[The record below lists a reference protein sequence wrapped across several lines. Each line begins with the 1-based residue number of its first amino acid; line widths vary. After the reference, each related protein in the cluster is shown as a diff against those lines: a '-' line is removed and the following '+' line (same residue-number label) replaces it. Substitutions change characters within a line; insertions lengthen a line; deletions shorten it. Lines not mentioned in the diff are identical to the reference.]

1 MLPTL
6 RVLPM
11 RKGPR
16 GVALR
21 LTPRKET
28 SGRALRIKAGAV
40 LPADRPCRPWVA
52 PPRRPRAMSRRNQM
66 KVAAPQAAGAS
77 LHPARPAHV
86 ARRRRPPMGERLM
99 RPPLMRPTHPPSP
112 RPPAV
117 ASPRPAPLRAMLS
130 HRPPLAFPTRLGRPP
145 RLARQPH
152 QGKMA
157 RGLAP
162 RKSARPVP
170 ARNRRRP
177 ARVRPFPER
186 RPRMARRIRRRPRR
200 LRVVVPGWSASSST
214 RLGSL
219 ARPRALPA
227 RIAPRALA
235 RHGYHGRFS
244 SVGRATA
251 L

>member
-1 MLPTL
+1 
-6 RVLPM
+6 M

-16 GVALR
+16 GVAPR
-21 LTPRKET
+21 LTPQKGAPR
-28 SGRALRIKAGAV
+28 RALRIRAVAV
-40 LPADRPCRPWVA
+40 LPADRPCRPWVM
-52 PPRRPRAMSRRNQM
+52 PPHRPRAMSRRNQM

-86 ARRRRPPMGERLM
+86 ARRRRPPMGGRLM
-99 RPPLMRPTHPPSP
+99 CPPPTRPTHPPSP

-117 ASPRPAPLRAMLS
+117 ASPRPAWPRAMLP
-130 HRPPLAFPTRLGRPP
+130 HRPPLALPTRLERPP
-145 RLARQPH
+145 RLARLPR

-157 RGLAP
+157 RGLVP
-162 RKSARPVP
+162 RKGARPVQ
-170 ARNRRRP
+170 ASNRRRP

-200 LRVVVPGWSASSST
+200 LRVVVPGWYVSSST
-214 RLGSL
+214 GLGSL

-235 RHGYHGRFS
+235 RHGFHGRFS

>member
-1 MLPTL
+1 
-6 RVLPM
+6 M

-16 GVALR
+16 GVAPR
-21 LTPRKET
+21 LTPQKGAPR
-28 SGRALRIKAGAV
+28 RALRIRAVAV
-40 LPADRPCRPWVA
+40 LPADRPCRPWVMPQHRPRA
-52 PPRRPRAMSRRNQM
+52 IPPRRTKAAPRAAR
-66 KVAAPQAAGAS
+66 AS
-77 LHPARPAHV
+77 PLPARRAHV
-86 ARRRRPPMGERLM
+86 ARRRRQPMAGRLM
-99 RPPLMRPTHPPSP
+99 CPPPIRPTHPPSP

-117 ASPRPAPLRAMLS
+117 ASPRPARPRAMLP
-130 HRPPLAFPTRLGRPP
+130 HRPPLAHPARLERPP
-145 RLARQPH
+145 RRARLPH
-152 QGKMA
+152 QGKTA

-162 RKSARPVP
+162 RKGARPVL

-200 LRVVVPGWSASSST
+200 LRVVVPGWYASSST
-214 RLGSL
+214 GLGSL

-235 RHGYHGRFS
+235 RHGFHGRFS

>member
-1 MLPTL
+1 
-6 RVLPM
+6 M

-16 GVALR
+16 GVAPR
-21 LTPRKET
+21 LTPQKGAPR
-28 SGRALRIKAGAV
+28 RALRRRAVVV
-40 LPADRPCRPWVA
+40 LPADRRCRPWVMPPHRRRA
-52 PPRRPRAMSRRNQM
+52 IPPRRTKAVPRAAR
-66 KVAAPQAAGAS
+66 AS
-77 LHPARPAHV
+77 PLPARRAHV
-86 ARRRRPPMGERLM
+86 ARRRRQPMGA
-99 RPPLMRPTHPPSP
+99 RPIRPTHPPSP

-117 ASPRPAPLRAMLS
+117 ASPRPARPRAMLP
-130 HRPPLAFPTRLGRPP
+130 HRPPLAHPARLERPP
-145 RLARQPH
+145 RRARLPH
-152 QGKMA
+152 QGKTA

-162 RKSARPVP
+162 RKGTRPVL

-200 LRVVVPGWSASSST
+200 LRVVVPGWYASSST
-214 RLGSL
+214 GLGSL

-235 RHGYHGRFS
+235 RHGFHGRFS

>member
-1 MLPTL
+1 
-6 RVLPM
+6 M

-16 GVALR
+16 GVAPR
-21 LTPRKET
+21 LTPRKGT
-28 SGRALRIKAGAV
+28 SGRALRRRAVAV
-40 LPADRPCRPWVA
+40 LLVDRPCRPWVT
-52 PPRRPRAMSRRNQM
+52 PPHRPRAMSRRNQM

-86 ARRRRPPMGERLM
+86 ARRRRPPMAGRLM
-99 RPPLMRPTHPPSP
+99 RPPLIRPTHPPSP
-112 RPPAV
+112 RSPAV
-117 ASPRPAPLRAMLS
+117 ANPRPARSRPMPP
-130 HRPPLAFPTRLGRPP
+130 HRPPLGLPPRPERPP
-145 RLARQPH
+145 RLARLPR

-157 RGLAP
+157 RGQVP
-162 RKSARPVP
+162 RKGARPVL
-170 ARNRRRP
+170 ARNSHRP

-200 LRVVVPGWSASSST
+200 LRVGVPGWYVSSST
-214 RLGSL
+214 GLGSL

-235 RHGYHGRFS
+235 RHGFHGRFS

>member
-6 RVLPM
+6 RVPPM

-16 GVALR
+16 GVAPR
-21 LTPRKET
+21 LTPRKGT
-28 SGRALRIKAGAV
+28 SGRALRRRAVAV
-40 LPADRPCRPWVA
+40 LPADRPWVMPPHRPRA
-52 PPRRPRAMSRRNQM
+52 IPPRRTKAAPRA
-66 KVAAPQAAGAS
+66 AS
-77 LHPARPAHV
+77 ASPLPARPAHV
-86 ARRRRPPMGERLM
+86 ARRRRRPMVGRPMCPPSI
-99 RPPLMRPTHPPSP
+99 RPTHPPSP

-117 ASPRPAPLRAMLS
+117 ASPRPARSRPMLP
-130 HRPPLAFPTRLGRPP
+130 HRPPLAHPARLERPP
-145 RLARQPH
+145 RRARLPH

-162 RKSARPVP
+162 RKGARPVL

-186 RPRMARRIRRRPRR
+186 QPRMARRIRRRPRR
-200 LRVVVPGWSASSST
+200 LRVVVPGWYASSST
-214 RLGSL
+214 GLGSL

-235 RHGYHGRFS
+235 RHGFHGRFS

>member
-1 MLPTL
+1 MAPRLIP
-6 RVLPM
+6 
-11 RKGPR
+11 RKGAP
-16 GVALR
+16 
-21 LTPRKET
+21 
-28 SGRALRIKAGAV
+28 GRALRRRAVAV
-40 LPADRPCRPWVA
+40 LPVDRPCRPRVM
-52 PPRRPRAMSRRNQM
+52 PPHRPRAMSRRNQM

-77 LHPARPAHV
+77 PLPARPAHV
-86 ARRRRPPMGERLM
+86 ARRRRPPMGA
-99 RPPLMRPTHPPSP
+99 RPIRPTHPPSP

-117 ASPRPAPLRAMLS
+117 ASPRPVRSRLMPR
-130 HRPPLAFPTRLGRPP
+130 HRPPLALPTRLERPP
-145 RLARQPH
+145 RLARLPH

-162 RKSARPVP
+162 RKGARPVQ
-170 ARNRRRP
+170 ASNRRRP

-200 LRVVVPGWSASSST
+200 LRVGVPGWYASSST
-214 RLGSL
+214 GLGSL

-235 RHGYHGRFS
+235 RHGFHGRFS

>member
-1 MLPTL
+1 
-6 RVLPM
+6 M

-16 GVALR
+16 GVAPR
-21 LTPRKET
+21 LTPQKGAPR
-28 SGRALRIKAGAV
+28 RALRRRAVAV
-40 LPADRPCRPWVA
+40 LPADRPWEMPQHRPRA
-52 PPRRPRAMSRRNQM
+52 IPPRRTKAAPRAAR
-66 KVAAPQAAGAS
+66 AS
-77 LHPARPAHV
+77 PLPARPAHV
-86 ARRRRPPMGERLM
+86 ARRRRQPMAGRLM
-99 RPPLMRPTHPPSP
+99 CPPPTRPTHPPSP

-117 ASPRPAPLRAMLS
+117 ASPRPPLPRAMPP
-130 HRPPLAFPTRLGRPP
+130 HRPPLALPTRLERPP
-145 RLARQPH
+145 RLARLPR

-157 RGLAP
+157 RGLVP
-162 RKSARPVP
+162 RKGGRPVL
-170 ARNRRRP
+170 ARNSHRP

-200 LRVVVPGWSASSST
+200 LRVVVPGWYVSSST
-214 RLGSL
+214 GLGSL

-235 RHGYHGRFS
+235 RHGFHGRFS

>member
-1 MLPTL
+1 
-6 RVLPM
+6 M

-16 GVALR
+16 GVAPR
-21 LTPRKET
+21 LIPRKGAP
-28 SGRALRIKAGAV
+28 GRALRRRAVAV
-40 LPADRPCRPWVA
+40 LPVDRPCRPWVMPQHRPRA
-52 PPRRPRAMSRRNQM
+52 IPPRRTKAAPRAAR
-66 KVAAPQAAGAS
+66 AS
-77 LHPARPAHV
+77 PLPARPAHV
-86 ARRRRPPMGERLM
+86 ARRRRQPMGA
-99 RPPLMRPTHPPSP
+99 RPIRPTHPPSP

-117 ASPRPAPLRAMLS
+117 ASPRPVRSRLMPR
-130 HRPPLAFPTRLGRPP
+130 HRPPLALPTRLERPP
-145 RLARQPH
+145 RLARLPH

-162 RKSARPVP
+162 RKGARPVQ
-170 ARNRRRP
+170 ASNRRRP

-200 LRVVVPGWSASSST
+200 LRVGVPGWYASSST
-214 RLGSL
+214 GLGSL

-235 RHGYHGRFS
+235 RHGFHGRFS

>member
-6 RVLPM
+6 RVPPM

-16 GVALR
+16 GVAPR
-21 LTPRKET
+21 LAPRKGT
-28 SGRALRIKAGAV
+28 SGTALRRRAVAV
-40 LPADRPCRPWVA
+40 LPADHPCHPWVT
-52 PPRRPRAMSRRNQM
+52 PPHRPRAMSRRNQM
-66 KVAAPQAAGAS
+66 KAAAPQAAGAS
-77 LHPARPAHV
+77 LHPARPARV
-86 ARRRRPPMGERLM
+86 ARRRRPPMAGRLM
-99 RPPLMRPTHPPSP
+99 RPPLIRPTHPPSP
-112 RPPAV
+112 RPHAV
-117 ASPRPAPLRAMLS
+117 ASPRPARPRPMPP
-130 HRPPLAFPTRLGRPP
+130 HRPPLGLPPRLERPP
-145 RLARQPH
+145 RLARQPR

-162 RKSARPVP
+162 RKSARPVL

-177 ARVRPFPER
+177 ARVRPFPAR

-200 LRVVVPGWSASSST
+200 LRVVVPGWYASSST
-214 RLGSL
+214 GLGSL

-235 RHGYHGRFS
+235 RHGFHGRFS

>member
-1 MLPTL
+1 
-6 RVLPM
+6 M

-16 GVALR
+16 GVAPR
-21 LTPRKET
+21 LIPRKGAP
-28 SGRALRIKAGAV
+28 GRALRRRAVAV
-40 LPADRPCRPWVA
+40 LPVDRPCRPRVM
-52 PPRRPRAMSRRNQM
+52 PPHRPRAMSRRNQM

-77 LHPARPAHV
+77 PLPARPAHV
-86 ARRRRPPMGERLM
+86 ARRRRPPMGGQLM
-99 RPPLMRPTHPPSP
+99 RPPLMRPPPPSP

-117 ASPRPAPLRAMLS
+117 ASPRPARSRPMPP
-130 HRPPLAFPTRLGRPP
+130 HRPPLAHPARLERLP
-145 RLARQPH
+145 RLARQLH

-162 RKSARPVP
+162 RKGARPVL

-186 RPRMARRIRRRPRR
+186 RPRMVRRIRRRPRR
-200 LRVVVPGWSASSST
+200 LWVVVPGWYASSST
-214 RLGSL
+214 GLGSL
-219 ARPRALPA
+219 ARSRALPA

-235 RHGYHGRFS
+235 RHGFHGRFS